1 MKRFAWMLAG
11 WMLVAWA
18 GCLWLAGSARAQPPV
33 AEVEGEDF
41 DDSGEEAVDH
51 AGGDHAGDHA
61 GDGHAAAIN
70 PLAFDPDLALFTL
83 LIFLLLLAVLW
94 KFAWGPI
101 AAGLDKREQGIAD
114 QIAAAQAANE
124 QAKLLL
130 GQYEQKL
137 AAAAGEVRAI
147 LDEARRDAEHTQQEI
162 LAKARA
168 DARLERDRAIREIE
182 IATDSALK
190 ELAERSTNMAVDLA
204 GRIVQA
210 QLKPADHTR
219 LIDEAMA
226 KFPKATAGSN

>member
-1 MKRFAWMLAG
+1 MKRFAWI
-11 WMLVAWA
+11 LVACA
-18 GCLWLAGSARAQPPV
+18 GCLWLAGSTRAQPAA
-33 AEVEGEDF
+33 AEVEGENLEHA
-41 DDSGEEAVDH
+41 GEEAAEDH
-51 AGGDHAGDHA
+51 AGEDHAGEE
-61 GDGHAAAIN
+61 HAAAIN

-101 AAGLDKREQGIAD
+101 AAGLDKREQSIAD

-124 QAKLLL
+124 QAKTLL

-137 AAAAGEVRAI
+137 AAASGEVRAI

>member
-1 MKRFAWMLAG
+1 MMSRAMLMVFALCLAVVLG
-11 WMLVAWA
+11 LAPNAWSAPPAAA
-18 GCLWLAGSARAQPPV
+18 GQAEHIEHVEDGAAG
-33 AEVEGEDF
+33 EN
-41 DDSGEEAVDH
+41 H
-51 AGGDHAGDHA
+51 
-61 GDGHAAAIN
+61 GDGHAAAGHGEVN
-70 PLAFDPDLALFTL
+70 PLLFDPDLAIFTL
-83 LIFLLLLAVLW
+83 IIFLLLLAVLW
-94 KFAWGPI
+94 KFAWGKI

-124 QAKLLL
+124 QARTLL
-130 GQYEQKL
+130 GEYELKL
-137 AAAAGEVRAI
+137 TAAAGEVRAI

-168 DARLERDRAIREIE
+168 DARLERDRAVREIE

-210 QLKPADHTR
+210 QLKPADHAR
-219 LIDEAMA
+219 LIEEAMA